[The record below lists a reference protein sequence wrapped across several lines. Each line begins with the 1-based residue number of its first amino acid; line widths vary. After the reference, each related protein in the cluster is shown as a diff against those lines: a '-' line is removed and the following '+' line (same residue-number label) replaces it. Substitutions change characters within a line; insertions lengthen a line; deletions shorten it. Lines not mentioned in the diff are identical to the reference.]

1 MLDLRGHRKTASMLL
16 KQSDQE
22 MGGFWEA
29 WGEGIVREFGINIHT
44 LLYLKWITNRDLLY
58 NSGNSAQC
66 YVAAW
71 RGGHFGGE
79 WIHVVVWRSLSCP
92 SESITTLLVGYTPIQ
107 NKTFKMNNTPSYCHR
122 EVNSSLKLYAL
133 YKVYVYLIVML
144 KYHDY
149 TILLPLMI

>member
-1 MLDLRGHRKTASMLL
+1 MRLGVH
-16 KQSDQE
+16 E
-22 MGGFWEA
+22 NMGIA
-29 WGEGIVREFGINIHT
+29 
-44 LLYLKWITNRDLLY
+44 K
-58 NSGNSAQC
+58 
-66 YVAAW
+66 
-71 RGGHFGGE
+71 
-79 WIHVVVWRSLSCP
+79 SLCCSP
-92 SESITTLLVGYTPIQ
+92 EIMTTLLIRYTPIQ